1 MWEENLTQA
10 ICETLR
16 NKRQNVESAFQI
28 FDADSDGYISFD
40 DFRATVMGTFKI
52 RVREDELATYWNKLQ
67 LQHVKMTEKEFQ
79 AKFGPYLDVG
89 GRTTK
94 TEDRSDNLKD
104 NLQRIN
110 AVLGRNTEELKRN
123 INEGNFFCPPF

>member
-1 MWEENLTQA
+1 
-10 ICETLR
+10 
-16 NKRQNVESAFQI
+16 
-28 FDADSDGYISFD
+28 
-40 DFRATVMGTFKI
+40 MGTFKI